1 MANYS
6 VGIASLSVVHMPPSF
21 LYFITTLSPSLLGS
35 VWSPPSIDRS
45 PTKEWV
51 LVGVADMRQLGSVQR
66 MREKMVNMQQR
77 AIREQEAGRQALQEA
92 QSQQALDQRV
102 QDAEARARDLQT
114 QLEASQGAYQE
125 LLQSLQTSEQSLQ
138 TTQQSLLTTQQ
149 SLQRTQADKQAL
161 ERALQQSQVRERALQ
176 KRVTTAEQEARE
188 QVQVLQQSVT
198 QANTQ
203 VEHLQR
209 RLEEAENRAEEAER
223 RAHEGRQEERETE
236 SDPSWVVRR
245 DEIIFTDEELG
256 RGGWAVVKVAKFR
269 ATRVA
274 AKCLHGQIVSN
285 YNRLLFIREMNMAAR
300 VRHPNLLQ
308 FIGATLRGELIILTE
323 LMPTSIRRELENECT
338 FSPKQL
344 TSISL
349 DVARALNYLHLMH
362 PDPIIHRD
370 ISSANVLLEPNS
382 WRAKV
387 SDYGSVNLLQRL
399 RTVTPGNP
407 TYAAPEAEDAT
418 LQSPK
423 MDIFSFGVL
432 LVEMCTAHF
441 PEVADREHLIPSI
454 QHPDMVALIR
464 RCLAEERNVRP
475 SASDIITELSETHNT

>member
-1 MANYS
+1 MS
-6 VGIASLSVVHMPPSF
+6 KWPTTVLVLHLPVLFFF
-21 LYFITTLSPSLLGS
+21 LYFITTLSPSLPGS
-35 VWSPPSIDRS
+35 VWSPPSGDKP
-45 PTKEWV
+45 PTNEWV
-51 LVGVADMRQLGSVQR
+51 LVGVADNRQLGSVQR
-66 MREKMVNMQQR
+66 MRDKMVNMQQS
-77 AIREQEAGRQALQEA
+77 AIGEVEAGRQALREA

-102 QDAEARARDLQT
+102 QNAEARARDLQT
-114 QLEASQGAYQE
+114 QLQASQGACQE
-125 LLQSLQTSEQSLQ
+125 L
-138 TTQQSLLTTQQ
+138 QQSF
-149 SLQRTQADKQAL
+149 QRTQADKQAL
-161 ERALQQSQVRERALQ
+161 EGALEESQLRERALQ
-176 KRVTTAEQEARE
+176 ERVTTAAQEARE
-188 QVQVLQQSVT
+188 QVHVLQQSVN

-203 VEHLQR
+203 VEHLQHRMHLANIQIESLQR
-209 RLEEAENRAEEAER
+209 RLEEAENRADGAGR

-236 SDPSWVVRR
+236 GESMWVVRR

-274 AKCLHGQIVSN
+274 AKCLYSQIASD
-285 YNRLLFIREMNMAAR
+285 YNRRLFIREMNMAAR

-323 LMPTSIRRELENECT
+323 LMPTSVRRELENERT

-344 TSISL
+344 TSIIL

-370 ISSANVLLEPNS
+370 ISSANVLLEPGPRNS

-387 SDYGSVNLLQRL
+387 SDYGSVNLLQRV

-432 LVEMCTAHF
+432 LVEMCTARF
-441 PEVADREHLIPSI
+441 PEVADRGHLIRSI
-454 QHPDMVALIR
+454 QQPDMVALIR
-464 RCLAEERNVRP
+464 RCLAEDKDARP
-475 SASDIITELSETHNT
+475 SASDIITELSEPHNT

>member
-1 MANYS
+1 MTDLPIFLLNYCTF
-6 VGIASLSVVHMPPSF
+6 SLSSSF
-21 LYFITTLSPSLLGS
+21 SES
-35 VWSPPSIDRS
+35 VCSPPSGDS
-45 PTKEWV
+45 PTTKEWV
-51 LVGVADMRQLGSVQR
+51 LVGVADSSQLGSLQR
-66 MREKMVNMQQR
+66 MRKKVVNMQQS
-77 AIREQEAGRQALQEA
+77 ANQKVEAGRQALQVA

-102 QDAEARARDLQT
+102 QDAEARSQELQAK
-114 QLEASQGAYQE
+114 LEASQDAYQR
-125 LLQSLQTSEQSLQ
+125 LQQSLQTVQS
-138 TTQQSLLTTQQ
+138 
-149 SLQRTQADKQAL
+149 DKQAL
-161 ERALQQSQVRERALQ
+161 ERSQEELQE
-176 KRVTTAEQEARE
+176 RVTTAEQSLQEARNRI
-188 QVQVLQQSVT
+188 QALVQTVEE
-198 QANTQ
+198 ANTQ
-203 VEHLQR
+203 IEVIRQR
-209 RLEEAENRAEEAER
+209 MQEAEHRAEEVER
-223 RAHEGRQEERETE
+223 RTEETRQRAKETE

-245 DEIIFTDEELG
+245 DEIMLTDEELG

-274 AKCLHGQIVSN
+274 AKCLYSQIVSD

-323 LMPTSIRRELENECT
+323 LMPTSIRRELENERT

-349 DVARALNYLHLMH
+349 DVARALNYLHQMH
-362 PDPIIHRD
+362 PTPIIHRD
-370 ISSANVLLEPNS
+370 ISSANVLLEPGPNNS

-399 RTVTPGNP
+399 RTATPGNP
-407 TYAAPEAEDAT
+407 TYAAPEAENAA

-441 PEVADREHLIPSI
+441 PEVADRECLIRSI
-454 QHPDMVALIR
+454 QQPDMVELIR
-464 RCLAEERNVRP
+464 RCLVEERDARP
-475 SASDIITELSETHNT
+475 SASDIIIKLSGPHNT

>member
-1 MANYS
+1 
-6 VGIASLSVVHMPPSF
+6 MPPQPQVPSAASAIISLDLIRQGLNCLYYIIF
-21 LYFITTLSPSLLGS
+21 LLKYILYAFSPSPHLLSES
-35 VWSPPSIDRS
+35 VWSPPSGDRP

-51 LVGVADMRQLGSVQR
+51 LMGVADSSQLGSLQR
-66 MREKMVNMQQR
+66 MRKKVVNVHQS
-77 AIREQEAGRQALQEA
+77 AIRKVEAGRQAFQEA

-102 QDAEARARDLQT
+102 QDAEVRARDLQT
-114 QLEASQGAYQE
+114 QLEASQDACQG
-125 LLQSLQTSEQSLQ
+125 LK
-138 TTQQSLLTTQQ
+138 Q

-161 ERALQQSQVRERALQ
+161 ERTLKELQE
-176 KRVTTAEQEARE
+176 RVTTAEQSVQEARNRI
-188 QVQVLQQSVT
+188 QVLEQTVEE
-198 QANTQ
+198 ANTQ
-203 VEHLQR
+203 VEHLQQR
-209 RLEEAENRAEEAER
+209 VQEAEHRAGVAER
-223 RAHEGRQEERETE
+223 RAEETRQGAKETE
-236 SDPSWVVRR
+236 SDPSWVVRK

-269 ATRVA
+269 ATHVA
-274 AKCLHGQIVSN
+274 AKCLYSQIVSD

-323 LMPTSIRRELENECT
+323 LMPTSVRRELENERT
-338 FSPKQL
+338 FSPKQI

-349 DVARALNYLHLMH
+349 DTARALNYLHLMH
-362 PDPIIHRD
+362 PIPIIHRD
-370 ISSANVLLEPNS
+370 ISSANVLLEPGPNNS

-387 SDYGSVNLLQRL
+387 SDYGSVNLLQRV
-399 RTVTPGNP
+399 RTATPGNP
-407 TYAAPEAEDAT
+407 TYAAPEAENAT

-441 PEVADREHLIPSI
+441 PEVADRERLIRSI

-464 RCLAEERNVRP
+464 RCLAEDRDARP
-475 SASDIITELSETHNT
+475 SASDIITELSGPLNT